1 MDFEAASES
10 LDGDRHIASV
20 AREVDLA
27 SRPELEPALF
37 ALHEDSVASRDH
49 ENPESERVIG
59 ESERFAVIEGT
70 TRGRKP
76 GRAADLTSVDRRR
89 RSSRCLP

>member
-37 ALHEDSVASRDH
+37 TLHEDSVASRDH
-49 ENPESERVIG
+49 ENPESE
-59 ESERFAVIEGT
+59 
-70 TRGRKP
+70 GRKP

-89 RSSRCLP
+89 RSSR